1 MEMSL
6 LSWLALLT
14 FYILYV
20 LMGGCVF
27 NDIEYEEK
35 YREQEAEDSREIKL
49 IIVDLL
55 EQVLVDDENKSSNF
69 TSVIRRLRH
78 LIGQYH
84 LFRILGKI
92 WRKQSFGDHPRVG
105 TDIQLGV

>member
-1 MEMSL
+1 
-6 LSWLALLT
+6 
-14 FYILYV
+14 
-20 LMGGCVF
+20 MGGCVF

-55 EQVLVDDENKSSNF
+55 EQVLVDDEKKSSNF

-78 LIGQYH
+78 LSTSNPNSNEDNP
-84 LFRILGKI
+84 KI
-92 WRKQSFGDHPRVG
+92 EVKYCISSLSWKVDGF
-105 TDIQLGV
+105 

>member
-1 MEMSL
+1 
-6 LSWLALLT
+6 
-14 FYILYV
+14 
-20 LMGGCVF
+20 MGGCVF

-55 EQVLVDDENKSSNF
+55 EQVLLDDEKKSSNF

-78 LIGQYH
+78 LSTSSTNFNEDNPKIEVKYCISS
-84 LFRILGKI
+84 LSGKVD
-92 WRKQSFGDHPRVG
+92 FF
-105 TDIQLGV
+105 